1 MRIGI
6 LDDYQALGRVLQLS
20 LGLAGHTV
28 HASQTIIDFLTFVTS
43 PDPADL
49 IIVDFLLL
57 AEHTEVKLSGADV
70 IRHIRTISPDL
81 PAILISA
88 APLATLQAATAGLPR
103 VRILPKPFKTATLL
117 EMIKTID
124 QVDS

>member
-1 MRIGI
+1 MKIGI
-6 LDDYQALGRVLQLS
+6 LEDYQSLGRVLQLS

-28 HASQTIIDFLTFVTS
+28 HASQTIIDFLTFMAS

-57 AEHTEVKLSGADV
+57 AERSEIGLSGADI
-70 IRHIRTISPDL
+70 IRHLRTITPDL

-88 APLATLQAATAGLPR
+88 APRATLEAATAGLSR
-103 VRILPKPFKTATLL
+103 VKILPKPFKTAILL
-117 EMIKTID
+117 EMIKTI
-124 QVDS
+124 